1 MQSWNVVITAAPGPR
16 NESRLLQ
23 GLRHL
28 GPFRRSRFKDVLIG
42 HPMDVNGFLLTLQH
56 ARETEEEWARP
67 LGRVIP
73 VDHTFHFTADT
84 LAEQFKQW
92 ATPMVNRIASGSCFH
107 VRLERG
113 GMEGQVDTPRV
124 EREVADHVF
133 ARAEE
138 LGKQLSVSFDDP
150 DFIIAAETLG
160 EECGVALL
168 DRDLRNRFPFVQTR

>member
-1 MQSWNVVITAAPGPR
+1 MQSWNVVITAASGPR

-23 GLRHL
+23 GLRQL

-42 HPMDVNGFLLTLQH
+42 HPMDVNGFLLALQH
-56 ARETEEEWARP
+56 ARETDEEWVRP

-73 VDHTFHFTADT
+73 VERTFHFTADT
-84 LAEQFKQW
+84 LVEQFKQG
-92 ATPMVNRIASGSCFH
+92 ATPMVNRLASGSRFH
-107 VRLERG
+107 VRLERR
-113 GMEGQVDTPRV
+113 GMEGKVDTPRV

-150 DFIIAAETLG
+150 DYIIAAETLG

-168 DRDLRNRFPFVQTR
+168 DRDLRKRFPFVQTR